1 MTAKTIKQKSYTQQN
16 TSDKSSM
23 LEEKT
28 LTTLAEAIKEL
39 DHPWVRK

>member
-1 MTAKTIKQKSYTQQN
+1 MTAKTIKQKSYTQN